1 MGKRVFNF
9 AAGPSQLPL
18 EVLEEAGAEITNYHG
33 SGMSVMEM
41 SHRSPLFQQIFQE
54 TKDRLRKLMQVP
66 ENYEIL
72 FLQGGGST
80 QFSMV
85 PLNLMSRTGKASYAI
100 TGHFSQVAA
109 NEAKKYGKVS
119 IACSTAANDYDH
131 IPGQHE
137 LIIDQESSYFHYCAN
152 NTIYGTEWSYTP
164 DTGNIPIV
172 CDMSSDF
179 ASRRIDIAKYGLI
192 YAGAQKNMGPAG
204 VTIVIIRKDLAG
216 NALPLTPLMLNY
228 QTMIDKDSMYNT
240 PPCWS
245 IYMVGLVLKWIEE
258 RGGIEAMEQRKKQ
271 KSSLLYRVLDD
282 SRLFHCHAKPGSRS
296 DMNVTF
302 RTGDADLDARF
313 VEEAAQQGLVNL
325 KGHRLVGG
333 MRASIYNAMELEG
346 VERLADF
353 IEQFDR
359 KY

>member
-18 EVLEEAGAEITNYHG
+18 EVLEEAGSEITNYHG

-54 TKDRLRKLMQVP
+54 TKDRLRKLMHVP

-109 NEAKKYGKVS
+109 NEAKKYGEVS

-216 NALPLTPLMLNY
+216 NALPVTPLMLNY

-245 IYMVGLVLKWIEE
+245 IYMVGLILKWIEE
-258 RGGIEAMEQRKKQ
+258 CGGIEAMEQRKKQ

>member
-333 MRASIYNAMELEG
+333 MRASIYNTMELEG